1 MQVHTSHKVEKVIV
15 TGFLLVILVGA
26 LLLWFSNNFIYGMP
40 LSVTDSMFL
49 STSAVC
55 VPGLSTVSVATELGR
70 VSQIILLMLIQIGG
84 LGFMTGM
91 MLMTLAIGKRIGI
104 KSRIFFLGGLGVEGL
119 QGAVKLMMTVIKYT
133 LFFESAGA
141 LLLFAGFVLHGESLS
156 TSVYYAIFHSVSAF
170 CNAGFSPIVNGLQ
183 PFAHSIIVPAVIMTL
198 IVLGGLGFPVFAE
211 CWSNITKGKRLSH
224 YAQLVISITASLII
238 LGTGMILISD
248 WNDAFRGM
256 PVWAKIWNALFA
268 SITTRT
274 AGFDTVAPGSF
285 SSLGQVIMI
294 FLMVIGASPASTGG
308 GIKTTTIAVLAIS
321 VWNEL
326 HGREES
332 TFMHRKIASASERR
346 ALALT
351 VVYVLTFFYAA
362 VLLTFLEDMPFSA
375 IIFETASA
383 IGTVGLTVGITEDFS
398 IPGKF
403 VLIALMFWGRVGI
416 LSFFA
421 SILSSEKGPQ
431 VKYPETHIPI

>member
-55 VPGLSTVSVATELGR
+55 VTGLSTVSVATEMGR

-170 CNAGFSPIVNGLQ
+170 CNAGCQ
-183 PFAHSIIVPAVIMTL
+183 DRPFLYHSHGAFGP
-198 IVLGGLGFPVFAE
+198 
-211 CWSNITKGKRLSH
+211 SH
-224 YAQLVISITASLII
+224 RPTAC
-238 LGTGMILISD
+238 
-248 WNDAFRGM
+248 
-256 PVWAKIWNALFA
+256 
-268 SITTRT
+268 
-274 AGFDTVAPGSF
+274 
-285 SSLGQVIMI
+285 
-294 FLMVIGASPASTGG
+294 
-308 GIKTTTIAVLAIS
+308 
-321 VWNEL
+321 
-326 HGREES
+326 HGHVVEW
-332 TFMHRKIASASERR
+332 TFH
-346 ALALT
+346 
-351 VVYVLTFFYAA
+351 F
-362 VLLTFLEDMPFSA
+362 
-375 IIFETASA
+375 
-383 IGTVGLTVGITEDFS
+383 G
-398 IPGKF
+398 
-403 VLIALMFWGRVGI
+403 
-416 LSFFA
+416 
-421 SILSSEKGPQ
+421 
-431 VKYPETHIPI
+431 